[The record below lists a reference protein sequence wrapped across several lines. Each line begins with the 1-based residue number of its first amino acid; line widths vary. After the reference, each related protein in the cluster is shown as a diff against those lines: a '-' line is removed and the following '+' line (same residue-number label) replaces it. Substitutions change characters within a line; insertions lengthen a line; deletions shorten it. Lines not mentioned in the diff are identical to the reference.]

1 MNFSF
6 QIDDFEP
13 ENKRRRPQRRFHE
26 MAFHDHS
33 YLGGVS
39 SRELVVGGIE
49 SSSSFSFPLPSLS
62 WENRVFEISYRI
74 KFRPGELQYS
84 NASARMDQR
93 VDPDAARHQR
103 AALHRASCSRSTFQI
118 GDREESAR
126 GTIVGYVTTTTKKKK
141 TLDTFISRHV
151 HASTSLIV

>member
-6 QIDDFEP
+6 QIDDPEP

-49 SSSSFSFPLPSLS
+49 SSSSFSFLLS
-62 WENRVFEISYRI
+62 VVRKSSIRNIVSYYISSRWASI
-74 KFRPGELQYS
+74 LKRLSTDGSESGPWCCTAPESRLTPGFLQPIHIPNWRS
-84 NASARMDQR
+84 WRKRTRNDRRLCNDDHEEEE
-93 VDPDAARHQR
+93 DPRYIHIET
-103 AALHRASCSRSTFQI
+103 CSR
-118 GDREESAR
+118 
-126 GTIVGYVTTTTKKKK
+126 VY
-141 TLDTFISRHV
+141 
-151 HASTSLIV
+151 